1 MASTARMGARSIF
14 GWVTKRLGCG
24 GLRDHSVR
32 WKVFS
37 VLPAMSSYTRR
48 SLSLEVVRRWYSVT
62 RSGDIVG
69 ETNASE
75 STSVELAQCVT

>member
-1 MASTARMGARSIF
+1 
-14 GWVTKRLGCG
+14 
-24 GLRDHSVR
+24 VR

-37 VLPAMSSYTRR
+37 VLPAMSSYTRGT
-48 SLSLEVVRRWYSVT
+48 LSLGVVRRWYSVT

-75 STSVELAQCVT
+75 STSVELALCVTSRAGEFTYMHVTCHS